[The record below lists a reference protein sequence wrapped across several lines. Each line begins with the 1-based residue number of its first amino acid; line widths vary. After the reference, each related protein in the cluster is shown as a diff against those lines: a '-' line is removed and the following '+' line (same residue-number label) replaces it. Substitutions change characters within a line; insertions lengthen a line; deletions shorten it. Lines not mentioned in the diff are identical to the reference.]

1 MSDAPQSNGNLHL
14 PNLTIKGFRG
24 IKDLSIPR
32 LGRVT
37 LVAGKNGAGKT
48 TLLEAVQVYAARG
61 QYAAL
66 EGLLRSREE
75 LSEEFNEDSSKR
87 QALNWETLFHDRR
100 MSPDDCIRM
109 GPKSGERQLSIEAI
123 SLGQMPLSFS
133 DLERSP
139 NDHIQWLQLRFRGM
153 EYKVPMVS
161 REQYQQARMYR
172 RHEIEIPLEAKCE
185 SLGPS
190 LLSNTSMARLWD
202 NVALTDD
209 ESRAVKALNI
219 VFGGEVDRVAV
230 VGEYEGTRLPGRRA
244 IVKVAGED
252 RPIPL
257 KSLGDGASRLFGVA
271 LALANSRNGFLVID
285 EAENGIHHSVQRDF
299 WKMVL
304 RTAEENDV
312 QVFAATH
319 SWDCM
324 RGFAQAA
331 TELEDVEGAL
341 IRLERY
347 KGQTRAVE
355 YSEEELQVAAEQ
367 GIEVR

>member
-185 SLGPS
+185 SL
-190 LLSNTSMARLWD
+190 ARIHRW
-202 NVALTDD
+202 
-209 ESRAVKALNI
+209 S
-219 VFGGEVDRVAV
+219 GE
-230 VGEYEGTRLPGRRA
+230 
-244 IVKVAGED
+244 
-252 RPIPL
+252 
-257 KSLGDGASRLFGVA
+257 
-271 LALANSRNGFLVID
+271 
-285 EAENGIHHSVQRDF
+285 
-299 WKMVL
+299 
-304 RTAEENDV
+304 
-312 QVFAATH
+312 
-319 SWDCM
+319 
-324 RGFAQAA
+324 
-331 TELEDVEGAL
+331 
-341 IRLERY
+341 
-347 KGQTRAVE
+347 
-355 YSEEELQVAAEQ
+355 
-367 GIEVR
+367 